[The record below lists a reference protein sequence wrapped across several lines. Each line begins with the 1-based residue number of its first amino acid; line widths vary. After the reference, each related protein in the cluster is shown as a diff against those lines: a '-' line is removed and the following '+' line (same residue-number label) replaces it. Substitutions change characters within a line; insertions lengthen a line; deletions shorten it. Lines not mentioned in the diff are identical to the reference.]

1 MSNFSGSYLQDD
13 VNVLLKPID
22 MEDTPVEEKEHLIQV
37 EKRHYSEMITRE
49 SLPSEQYLKL
59 FHQIFAQNHHR
70 LAVDLIIL
78 ALKICQR
85 KQGEITLI
93 SLARAG
99 TPIGVLL
106 KRILEQRFKRVC
118 HHYSI
123 SIIRD
128 RGLDAN
134 ALQHIIEQHPDT
146 DSFAFIDG
154 WTGKGVIN
162 RELNKSVSDFNR
174 EFDTRI
180 SPDLYVLND
189 IAGVAAV
196 TASFDDYLIPSSLLN
211 STISGLISR
220 SILNDDYI
228 GEDDFHG
235 CLFYEEFLE
244 HDLSNWFVSETMRS
258 VADAM
263 QEAKQLFDNQHDHDN
278 KDKVQKQSVEF
289 MAQTQRH
296 YGITNINLIK
306 PGIGEATRVLLRR
319 MPDLVILKD
328 LKAEETRHLLMLG
341 KEKQV
346 PVVENPDMPYQALS
360 IIKDVTND

>member
-1 MSNFSGSYLQDD
+1 MSSFSGSYLAED
-13 VNVLLKPID
+13 VKVLLKPID
-22 MEDTPVEEKEHLIQV
+22 IEDTPIKEKEHLIQV

-49 SLPSEQYLKL
+49 SLPSEQYLTL

-70 LAVDLIIL
+70 LAIDLIIL

-85 KQGEITLI
+85 KKNEITLI

-106 KRILEQRFKRVC
+106 KRILDRHFNRVC

-128 RGLDAN
+128 RGIDAN
-134 ALQHIIEQHPDT
+134 ALQHILEQHPDT
-146 DSFAFIDG
+146 DSFVFIDG
-154 WTGKGVIN
+154 WTGKGVIAE
-162 RELNKSVSDFNR
+162 ELNKSIIDFNR
-174 EFDTRI
+174 KFHSNI
-180 SPDLYVLND
+180 SSELYVLND

-220 SILNDDYI
+220 SILNEDYI
-228 GEDDFHG
+228 NEDDFHG
-235 CLFYEEFLE
+235 CLYYKEFLQ
-244 HDLSNWFVSETMRS
+244 HDLSNWFIDKTMLA
-258 VADAM
+258 VVDTLN
-263 QEAKQLFDNQHDHDN
+263 EATTLFKQQYDNERKQQ
-278 KDKVQKQSVEF
+278 VQQQSIEFIEQIKQTY
-289 MAQTQRH
+289 Q
-296 YGITNINLIK
+296 IKNINLIK

-319 MPDLVILKD
+319 VPDLVILKNM
-328 LKAEETRHLLMLG
+328 KAEETLHLVMLAQ
-341 KEKQV
+341 EKQV
-346 PVVENPDMPYQALS
+346 PLVEKTDMPYQALS